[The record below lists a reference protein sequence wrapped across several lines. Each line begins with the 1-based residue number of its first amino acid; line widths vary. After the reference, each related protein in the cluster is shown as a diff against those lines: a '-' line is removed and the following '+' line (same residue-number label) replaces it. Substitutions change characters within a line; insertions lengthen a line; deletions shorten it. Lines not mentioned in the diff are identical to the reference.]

1 MKGFKAT
8 SFYYFNRT
16 NTLLKNVI
24 CRYENCFI
32 AITIFRWY
40 YIEVDVI
47 RRPYI
52 QKRILINKRIKR
64 RIILQNFKELGISD
78 KTVKP

>member
-24 CRYENCFI
+24 CCRYENCFI

-52 QKRILINKRIKR
+52 QKRILINKKLKGELYCK
-64 RIILQNFKELGISD
+64 ILKN
-78 KTVKP
+78 

>member
-16 NTLLKNVI
+16 NTLLKNVTC

-40 YIEVDVI
+40 YIEVD
-47 RRPYI
+47 
-52 QKRILINKRIKR
+52 
-64 RIILQNFKELGISD
+64 
-78 KTVKP
+78 KT

>member
-24 CRYENCFI
+24 CCRYENCFI

-40 YIEVDVI
+40 YIEVDE
-47 RRPYI
+47 
-52 QKRILINKRIKR
+52 ILMNLYAK
-64 RIILQNFKELGISD
+64 
-78 KTVKP
+78 VY